1 MQKFLRTLTLLACL
15 ALPWVTQAQQV
26 DFTYS
31 TGTDG
36 SRWITLSDGATSIVA
51 SGDDIASSKYDIGFT
66 FPFGAG
72 EYTQFWANSNGIFS
86 FNSTAATSWN
96 PQFKSASDLNA
107 NQPKI
112 CGITR
117 DMNRPSSGGYV
128 KYELTGTAPNRILV
142 CEFNLASTSSGST
155 ANVKWQVQLHEN
167 GSKVVFV
174 YGAAPSSISDF
185 QVGLSTAS
193 DDVWLVNPTTH
204 GVNQIATYDAT
215 TYSAW
220 PGQNRY
226 YEFTRHVITC
236 PKVATLDTS
245 NATATGATLTWTDPN
260 NTGASYS
267 IYKDNQHIASVPA
280 GTFTYAA
287 TGLTA
292 NTNFTFGVIAKCSAT
307 DSSTVKNITFRTP
320 CGVVAIPYEDGME
333 AVASGSNPMPSC
345 WTRYNTST
353 NSSYNYYPY
362 SYSSSYSAHSGS
374 RCLYFYGYNGT
385 AGADTMIAIMPEI
398 DPTANP
404 LNTLLLNFWAKKSAS
419 NAITVKVGTMSDPED
434 GSTFVADTT
443 LELTTTYAEYSVRF
457 KHSPATNAYI
467 AIMVLKP
474 TSSTYV
480 YVDDIYLEAPT
491 CWRPTDFA
499 ASNIAAKSL
508 HLSWANEMSPNA
520 SYELTYTLLGKT
532 RKQIVNDTAC
542 DITNLRPETSYTFN
556 LRAICGEGDTA
567 SAVTC
572 NATTKALCEPVS
584 DLRITNIT
592 ANKISLA
599 WTASSTA
606 GAKYRIYCYQMGN
619 DPIVDNFS
627 GTSRTI
633 SGLEPNTYYS
643 FYVYAYNPNGDE
655 SYASYIYAYTLCE
668 IKTLA
673 DVNEDFESCYT
684 YDTPECWN
692 KIGDATMYTYGSNTH
707 SGSVDFYFSGTAEG
721 IAVMPEFEIPTS
733 GFRMTFYARPGAW
746 ATTEFVVGYVTNAFD
761 ATSFV
766 KVDTVEFT
774 ANAYVEKTVAFT
786 NMPAGARVAFR
797 KNATSSSKTVYLDDI
812 TFEEIMACPKP
823 ENLQVVATGDGGQ
836 LTWTAST
843 GALKYIVYVDG
854 DSIAEPTTNSY
865 TITGLAGSS
874 SYTVSVAAVCT
885 NGVTGAISAALNTLC
900 PASATPFSEDF
911 NSYAGSTG
919 ASAPSGYPNID
930 LPNCWEYI
938 NMSSTT
944 STYPQ
949 VFCTS
954 NSGYNVS
961 GKSLFVKASSST
973 PLYVVLPEM
982 DKPLNTLKVDF
993 SYRTE
998 GTNAYS
1004 PYVTLGVITNVNDPS
1019 TFVAIN
1025 QYAKITSMTAASY
1038 VLADFANLPTSGRIA
1053 FRVGGG
1059 SNNNYYASIDNITV
1073 AVNPTCDAPTN
1084 LQVSNITTTGATL
1097 NWEGVTGV
1105 TEYIVKVNG
1114 EEVTPRP
1121 ATNSCTLTGLTPA
1134 TGYAISLQAVC
1145 PQGDETSP
1153 VTTSFAT
1160 PCNPILVDASN
1171 SFAEDFDGD
1180 LTCWSTVP
1188 NGSYNWSLN
1197 SNYAHSGAYSAY
1209 SNYYGDIYLIMPAL
1223 QIANANGNVSLSF
1236 WSYNT
1241 YSSDYDKNSVVLLN
1255 GTTETEL
1262 WSPTS
1267 VSSEWVNTTIDLSA
1281 YKGQTITLA
1290 FKYEGNNAHGWYVD
1304 DVEVAYPPTCYAP
1317 VIASVDATAG
1327 RSAVVTLTPNAES
1340 LSNEDEFIYVVEE
1353 NMHYT
1358 PTQTP
1363 DWDNADTAHAL
1374 TFTVNGL
1381 EPETDYIIWVRSNC
1395 GTTDGMSSV
1404 VSGNFTTGISCA
1416 VPTNLQVTDI
1426 HHNVAKF
1433 SWTGNAPKYEFLLN
1447 TEWDMSTA
1455 TRTIVTATEYG
1466 PELEKLTTY
1475 YAWVRAICAEGDT
1488 SNFAFFAPFTT
1499 YCTYDPCYVSLVAL
1513 DTVAKDGWQEAMVT
1527 LYQDGRNMGSVTID
1541 DNATKKDSNT
1551 VEIPVCANVAIELVL
1566 TKGYFDEENAIAV
1579 YDQDGND
1586 LYHNNHLDTIADR
1599 ARIASFASPCP
1610 DVVPPVKYLTTIGE
1624 MCIDENN
1631 TTYTWQNG
1639 NFSKL
1644 VDVTDFVDANDTTVQ
1659 FTHFVSQYE
1668 AQVLMLDIH
1677 HTGVENLKVRV
1688 CESYEWNLN
1697 DSIYTESTVDTFN
1710 YTANDPSIVSFYGCD
1725 SIAVLN
1731 LTIDTIQMLTIDTAI
1746 CANDMIWNEET
1757 QKYSFVI
1764 NGTEDTITS
1773 PMTVDRYF
1781 DQPIVFQNINVSALF
1796 DVVDP
1801 LTQKVVIPAFVTEH
1815 GCYQGRTYNFTFNPI
1830 VRNYIDTAAC
1840 YTFTWDRTGNSWS
1853 FDRDEMADSVLF
1865 TYADTAYSVD
1875 TTTGCMVMDILD
1887 SLKIYDTLYKM
1898 EHPVAYGYYIF
1909 NGEDY
1914 TNTSLDEDLFLS
1926 FRDTTES
1933 TALQCGTVTDY
1944 YVTIHPYTT
1953 LHHYYASDL
1962 DTLTVFAYYDDN
1974 LNPVNVNL
1982 TATGTVTKTEYRDGR
1997 TGNIHVFHYTKL
2009 DTIAPVC
2016 NLMGSENMPV
2026 FNIDLVDG
2034 EGTTHTVEALA
2045 LLNED
2050 MDDDN
2055 DTVVI
2060 MTVDSVVAVVT
2071 DVDFDQVKKT
2081 VNIQFSTADFNQVM
2095 GNTGFE
2101 PGVDTLFKGEPVEI
2115 TYAFRYNNP
2124 QTIDS
2129 TVKVCDNKFPF
2140 TWNDSV
2146 FVDENATHTF
2156 YRTDVNGCDS
2166 IVNVS
2171 LQVLPTGNRDTVAV
2185 ACDSLKWR
2193 GMTFYSSIDTFK
2205 VVGKSHVPG
2214 ATTCDSIVH
2223 LQLTINNATDT
2234 NLRVFAEV
2242 GYNLKYDLNDAF
2254 QDTTYMNTNYRNNDN
2269 YGPFS
2274 TIDSCYIDS
2283 VYTRT
2288 LKLAN
2293 GNVKGCDSTINLT
2306 LTVHPYIYIDSTIIS
2321 STGAYYFNHLDS
2333 SALFTVP
2340 SGNDY
2345 FTYPVNDLY
2354 YGYDTLDDGTTQGY
2368 GKIDFTIQVGST
2380 SEIADNHLAEC
2391 GHFKWDRNGVT
2402 YFSLTEEEKTA
2413 HPVATYKYL
2422 DVTTGEYVFVDPNNQ
2437 PYVIDTNQSNHDV
2450 QANNGFA
2457 VRYRLNLVLAPA
2469 KFYSTVKDNYPL
2481 SLGMISMADVDP
2493 DLAPAAHYF
2502 NNGNDQHDTT
2512 YSFTFSKDTTGE
2524 YCEVIHNVVLNVV
2537 NNYDTIDTVIC
2548 ATQSRFTW
2556 YGVRNTVT
2564 PTTVSITLNDT
2575 NTVLDQFTKNIDST
2589 NVLANTFTYIENEG
2603 TEEEMVHSVRIYQ
2616 YPTAFKTDNLKV
2628 CDSLVWERNGQT
2640 YYNTT
2645 NEPYYFGLD
2654 ETVGCNINY
2663 MLNLTVNDKI
2673 YTTDTAVCDSLVWH
2687 GITFYDDTLG
2697 FEYTGV
2703 ELNEMFYPTTGYG
2716 EACPMHYVLNLD
2728 TVYRSLRV
2736 YTDTVNDFALASGER
2751 AMQVKWDVDDEMYPI
2766 EDQSVVVEEGDNYK
2780 VYRDSVMRIEKTVDG
2795 CPIYDVLMLTIY
2807 SADTVEATHVKH
2819 FCENDEAT
2827 YTYGNK
2833 TFNKA
2838 NPTGYAY
2845 FYTGNDFQD
2854 SIVKVQ
2860 VTYGNVAYED
2870 VDTVFS
2876 GDVFNWVVNG
2886 DTNEITFDE
2895 LPYST
2900 ADYRTG
2906 NFRIEYVSEET
2917 FCPVIARLNLTY
2929 IEPDYEVLRERELPY
2944 TYTTHG
2950 TDSVITEAGEYVINW
2965 ADNDPTNVELNG
2977 KGYTKLYVIV
2987 NPIQTA
2993 TVDTLVCWTPDYVMN
3008 VDDLYTDGDMLYVI
3022 DEDTTFHF
3030 TANSVN
3036 TVHVYATDIFGL
3048 QDYDVTFNFTVRDT
3062 HNITYNVVSCAAYYW
3077 DYDETTYSE
3086 DTVVSYPST
3095 DIFGCPNTI
3104 TLNFTLGNETVVEVP
3119 VTACGSYTL
3128 NDSTYTES
3136 TDVIVPGPTSAA
3148 GCATSTIYHI
3158 TIYNVEPIADTQVVC
3173 GSSYSWNGNVYT
3185 QSGEYTLAHLDAL
3198 TNCPV
3203 TDTLRLTLNVPMPV
3217 VAIMTACGDYTWNY
3231 NGETYT
3237 TSGVY
3242 TVDTV
3247 DANGCDI
3254 TATLYLTVTDADTI
3268 VLPSVTACDSY
3279 TWNGMVLTESGEYT
3293 FTTASIA
3300 GCDSTT
3306 VLPLVINNSVE
3317 GLDTTATSC
3326 GVFTWN
3332 GEIYVQSGDYVYSYP
3347 AANGCDSTVTLH
3359 LTINNDEATTVPMT
3373 ACDSYTWEATG
3384 QTYTASGD
3392 YLYTTQ
3398 TIHGCDSTVT
3408 LALTI
3413 NSSDSTSVET
3423 TAAGSFEWNGTVYT
3437 ESGDYTWR
3445 GTNVAGCD
3453 SVVTLHLTIVAQT
3466 YTVTVTVNDATMG
3479 NVNPSGA
3486 ITVAAGET
3494 FTATATANDGYRF
3507 VNWSNGA
3514 TTATV
3519 EIVVNEDITLT
3530 ANFEVIKYIVDV
3542 TSADETMGTVTG
3554 SGEYLAGATVVVEA
3568 IANNGYVFDHWS
3580 DGTTNAHYEFTATQ
3594 DVTLVAYFRVNDGI
3608 DDVEGINATIYSVD
3622 NTIVVKGAENMDI
3635 YVYDVNGRCVRKQ
3648 ANATETVEFTMNV
3661 SGVYLVKVANA
3672 PAKRVVVVR

>member
-15 ALPWVTQAQQV
+15 ALPWVTQAQNTLTVADGTATNSNVPIYGLYV
-26 DFTYS
+26 DDYLRCQTIYPASMIEEAAGAVGMNGGSITSLTYYMSTPAAASWGNANFEIKIKEVAATTLSAFVDMSGATTVYTGSINGTVSPMVITLTTPYTYHGGNLIIEVNNIVKGTYKSCTFTGVES
-31 TGTDG
+31 TGATWQGNG
-36 SRWITLSDGATSIVA
+36 SSAWASIAGAAKNFIPKTT
-51 SGDDIASSKYDIGFT
+51 FT
-66 FPFGAG
+66 F
-72 EYTQFWANSNGIFS
+72 NG
-86 FNSTAATSWN
+86 
-96 PQFKSASDLNA
+96 
-107 NQPKI
+107 
-112 CGITR
+112 
-117 DMNRPSSGGYV
+117 
-128 KYELTGTAPNRILV
+128 GTP
-142 CEFNLASTSSGST
+142 
-155 ANVKWQVQLHEN
+155 
-167 GSKVVFV
+167 
-174 YGAAPSSISDF
+174 
-185 QVGLSTAS
+185 
-193 DDVWLVNPTTH
+193 
-204 GVNQIATYDAT
+204 
-215 TYSAW
+215 
-220 PGQNRY
+220 
-226 YEFTRHVITC
+226 ITC
-236 PKVATLDTS
+236 RSIATLDTS
-245 NATATGATLTWTDPN
+245 NASATGVTLTWTDNPN

-267 IYKDNQHIASVPA
+267 IYKDDQYIASVPA
-280 GTFTYAA
+280 GTLTYTA

-292 NTNFTFGVIAKCSAT
+292 NKGYIFSVRAKCSAD
-307 DSSTVKNITFRTP
+307 DSAAVKSFSFRTP
-320 CGVVAIPYEDGME
+320 CGVVALPFEDGME
-333 AVASGSNPMPSC
+333 AVASGSNPMPLC
-345 WTRYNTST
+345 WARYNTST
-353 NSSYNYYPY
+353 SSTYNTYPRAY
-362 SYSSSYSAHSGS
+362 TSGYHSGS
-374 RCLYFYGYNGT
+374 RCLYFNGYNGT

-443 LELTTTYAEYSVRF
+443 LELTTTYAEYGVRF

-474 TSSTYV
+474 TTTTNV

-542 DITNLRPETSYTFN
+542 DVTNLRPETYYTFN

-567 SAVTC
+567 RAVTC
-572 NATTKALCEPVS
+572 SATTKPLCEPVS
-584 DLRITNIT
+584 NLRVTGATKNR
-592 ANKISLA
+592 ISLA
-599 WTASSTA
+599 WDASPTA
-606 GAKYRIYCYQMGN
+606 GAKYRIYCFQLSS
-619 DPIVDNFS
+619 DPIADNVT
-627 GTSRTI
+627 GTTRNI
-633 SGLEPNTYYS
+633 NGLEPSSDYN
-643 FYVYAYNPNGDE
+643 FYVYAFNANGDV
-655 SYASYIYAYTLCE
+655 SDVRYVSATTLCE
-668 IKTLA
+668 TKALA
-673 DVNEDFESCYT
+673 DVNEDFESYYT
-684 YDTPECWN
+684 GSSYYPDCWG
-692 KIGDATMYTYGSNTH
+692 KIGTASVYPYSSYTH
-707 SGSVDFYFSGTAEG
+707 SGSRDLYFASSTAQV

-761 ATSFV
+761 ANSFV

-874 SYTVSVAAVCT
+874 NYTVSVAAVCT
-885 NGVTGAISAALNTLC
+885 NGLTAAISAPLNTLC
-900 PASATPFSEDF
+900 PVAELPLSFVAADYATGVNFPACWTPIDDPSIASSDALSIVYQDGYNAIRFATYSSQGAHEQYLISPEIPTT
-911 NSYAGSTG
+911 GVKQLVLGGVKCTST
-919 ASAPSGYPNID
+919 SGNDALY
-930 LPNCWEYI
+930 YGY
-938 NMSSTT
+938 STT
-944 STYPQ
+944 DKNTSSFTWTLVTKATIYTDYNFQIPAGAKYVALKYTGTYA
-949 VFCTS
+949 
-954 NSGYNVS
+954 YRY
-961 GKSLFVKASSST
+961 
-973 PLYVVLPEM
+973 YVR
-982 DKPLNTLKVDF
+982 
-993 SYRTE
+993 S
-998 GTNAYS
+998 
-1004 PYVTLGVITNVNDPS
+1004 
-1019 TFVAIN
+1019 IN
-1025 QYAKITSMTAASY
+1025 LSVQ
-1038 VLADFANLPTSGRIA
+1038 
-1053 FRVGGG
+1053 
-1059 SNNNYYASIDNITV
+1059 
-1073 AVNPTCDAPTN
+1073 PTCAAPTN
-1084 LQVSNITTTGATL
+1084 LQVSSITATGATL
-1097 NWEGVTGV
+1097 NWEAVTGV
-1105 TEYIVKVNG
+1105 TKYIVYVNG
-1114 EEVTPRP
+1114 DSIAAPTT
-1121 ATNSCTLTGLTPA
+1121 TNYTIAGLTPA
-1134 TGYAISLQAVC
+1134 TNYTVGVAAICPAGDVTSATSEAIATLCGAETTPFVESFDMEIGGCWNQYDGLFSAGAPTGTTNGWSRATTAPFTDGHYKVNIYGTDCKYWLVTPPIAVSAN
-1145 PQGDETSP
+1145 DR
-1153 VTTSFAT
+1153 
-1160 PCNPILVDASN
+1160 L
-1171 SFAEDFDGD
+1171 DFDVAFTDYGNGNEPESVGD
-1180 LTCWSTVP
+1180 DDKFIVAITTDNGATWTALSTWDNSAQHSLASIPHTGTHVNIPLANYANQTVRIAFYGESTV
-1188 NGSYNWSLN
+1188 
-1197 SNYAHSGAYSAY
+1197 SNAD
-1209 SNYYGDIYLIMPAL
+1209 NDLRID
-1223 QIANANGNVSLSF
+1223 NVM
-1236 WSYNT
+1236 
-1241 YSSDYDKNSVVLLN
+1241 
-1255 GTTETEL
+1255 
-1262 WSPTS
+1262 
-1267 VSSEWVNTTIDLSA
+1267 
-1281 YKGQTITLA
+1281 
-1290 FKYEGNNAHGWYVD
+1290 
-1304 DVEVAYPPTCYAP
+1304 VAEPPTCYAP
-1317 VIASVDATAG
+1317 AIASVDATAG
-1327 RSAVVTLTPNAES
+1327 RSAVVTLAPNAES
-1340 LSNEDEFIYVVEE
+1340 LSNEEEYIYVVEE
-1353 NMHYT
+1353 NMHYY

-1363 DWDNADTAHAL
+1363 DWDNADTTDAL
-1374 TFTVNGL
+1374 TFTLNGL
-1381 EPETDYIIWVRSNC
+1381 EPETDYLIWVRANC
-1395 GTTDGMSSV
+1395 GTTDGMSTV
-1404 VSGNFTTGISCA
+1404 VSGDFTTGTSCA

-1433 SWTGNAPKYEFLLN
+1433 SWEGNAAEYEFLLN

-1475 YAWVRAICAEGDT
+1475 YAWVRAICGEGDT
-1488 SNFAFFAPFTT
+1488 SLSYAMFTPFTT
-1499 YCTYDPCYVSLVAL
+1499 NCTYDPCYVSLIAL
-1513 DTVAKDGWQEAMVT
+1513 DTVASDGWQEAMVT

-1631 TTYTWQNG
+1631 TTYNWQNG

-1688 CESYEWNLN
+1688 CESYEWDLN
-1697 DSIYTESTVDTFN
+1697 HSIYTESTVDTFN

-1796 DVVDP
+1796 DSIDP
-1801 LTQKVVIPAFVTEH
+1801 LTLEVVIPAFVTEH

-1875 TTTGCMVMDILD
+1875 TTTGCMVMDILA

-1898 EHPVAYGYYIF
+1898 EYPEAYGYYIF

-2034 EGTTHTVEALA
+2034 EGTTHTVEASAYIIEAMDYGVVRMMNADSVYA
-2045 LLNED
+2045 LL
-2050 MDDDN
+2050 MP
-2055 DTVVI
+2055 VV
-2060 MTVDSVVAVVT
+2060 
-2071 DVDFDQVKKT
+2071 FDKVKKT
-2081 VNIQFSTADFNQVM
+2081 VTLNFSTADFNKVP
-2095 GNTGFE
+2095 GEIGFE
-2101 PGVDTLFKGEPVEI
+2101 PYDDTLFKGEPVEI

-2171 LQVLPTGNRDTVAV
+2171 LLVLPTGNRDTVAV

-2234 NLRVFAEV
+2234 NLSVFAEY
-2242 GYNLKYDLNDAF
+2242 GYNLQMLNAAF
-2254 QDTTYMNTNYRNNDN
+2254 QDTTYMNTNYRNINN

-2306 LTVHPYIYIDSTIIS
+2306 LTVHPDIFIDSTIIS

-2333 SALFTVP
+2333 SELFVVP
-2340 SGNDY
+2340 SGLPNY
-2345 FTYPVNDLY
+2345 EYYVNDLY
-2354 YGYDTLDDGTTQGY
+2354 FGYDTLDNGTTQGY
-2368 GKIDFTIQVGST
+2368 GNISFTIKVGST

-2391 GHFKWDRNGVT
+2391 GHFTWDRNGVT

-2437 PYVIDTNQSNHDV
+2437 PYVIDTNQNNPDV
-2450 QANNGFA
+2450 IANNGFA

-2493 DLAPAAHYF
+2493 DLTPAVYYF
-2502 NNGNDQHDTT
+2502 YSGNDQHDTT

-2589 NVLANTFTYIENEG
+2589 NVLANTFTYKENEG
-2603 TEEEMVHSVRIYQ
+2603 TESEMVHSVRIYQ

-2628 CDSLVWERNGQT
+2628 CDSLVWERNGET

-2673 YTTDTAVCDSLVWH
+2673 YVTDTAVCDSLIWH

-2845 FYTGNDFQD
+2845 FYTDNDFQD
-2854 SIVKVQ
+2854 SVVKVQ

-2870 VDTVFS
+2870 VDSVFS

-2886 DTNEITFDE
+2886 DTTAITFDD
-2895 LPYST
+2895 LPYTT

-2917 FCPVIARLNLTY
+2917 FCPVIARLNLKY

-2965 ADNDPTNVELNG
+2965 AENDPTNVELNG
-2977 KGYTKLYVIV
+2977 KGYTRLYVIV
-2987 NPIQTA
+2987 NPIVNA

-3077 DYDETTYSE
+3077 DYDETTYSN

-3306 VLPLVINNSVE
+3306 VLPLVINNSVV

-3332 GEIYVQSGDYVYSYP
+3332 GEIYVQSGDYEYSYP